1 MIKILLTYSQ
11 ALPHETRL
19 IENLMREEWDFLH
32 VNKPDYTREE
42 LINFLELIPQYHH
55 KIVLHQ
61 HFDLIHEFELA
72 GIHLSKND
80 RLDLSYAD
88 ELTSAC
94 DLRSLCVVN
103 GCLEVSGQKPDLVSY
118 NAHDFKEMDHL
129 PFRTDYILLS
139 PIFDYPNNSDQP
151 PLMSDPNLLRAYL
164 QHSTHRIIAWGGVHN
179 ERIQQCQEC
188 GFDGYALS
196 GEIWKKYF
204 TFVETI
210 Q

>member
-1 MIKILLTYSQ
+1 MQ
-11 ALPHETRL
+11 
-19 IENLMREEWDFLH
+19 EEWDFLH
-32 VNKPDYTREE
+32 VDKPDYTKEE

-72 GIHLSKND
+72 GIHLSKKD

-88 ELTSAC
+88 ELSSAC

-103 GCLEVSGQKPDLVSY
+103 GYLEVKGQKPDLVSY
-118 NAHDFKEMDHL
+118 HTNDFKEMDHI
-129 PFRTDYILLS
+129 PFQTDYILLG
-139 PIFDYPNNSDQP
+139 PIFDYPSNSDLQ
-151 PLMSDPNLLRAYL
+151 SYTNDPDMLHAYL
-164 QHSTHRIIAWGGVHN
+164 QQSTHRIIAMGGVNN
-179 ERIQQCQEC
+179 ERIQTCQEW
-188 GFDGYALS
+188 GFDGYVMS
-196 GEIWKKYF
+196 GRIWEKYF